1 MSFEK
6 FNGNIDAQIERLI
19 DQGKHFGKGGS
30 LAVFRENYLQAA
42 KDDLAYGE
50 VGLAMQYINVMYSA
64 MTAAAKGSTFEKM
77 RRIPILAIRLNW
89 WAQEVLLF
97 EEGSTSGLPVQQLQ
111 MLLAVFARTL
121 QVLQKMHLLW
131 LFKEKQEY
139 LNDDIKRILEILQK
153 RAQEAKGLHQDLT
166 GLETVVDLLPAEL
179 SLLMAQATLF
189 ELHTDA
195 LYTLSSD
202 DAQNIRLKVWLNAKH
217 YSGKKN
223 MSRDDAQVAA
233 RLFRAI
239 GLYEDAEKVALQA
252 NNLDQA
258 RKAQM

>member
-1 MSFEK
+1 MSSEK
-6 FNGNIDAQIERLI
+6 FNGGIDAQIESLI

-30 LAVFRENYLQAA
+30 LAVFRENYFQAA

-64 MTAAAKGSTFEKM
+64 MSAAAKGSTFEKL
-77 RRIPILAIRLNW
+77 RRIPLLAIRLNY
-89 WAQEVLLF
+89 WAQEVLVF
-97 EEGSTSGLPVQQLQ
+97 EEGRTSGLPVQQLQ

-131 LFKEKQEY
+131 LFKERQEY
-139 LNDDIKRILEILQK
+139 LNDDIKRILETLQK
-153 RAQEAKGLHQDLT
+153 RAQEAKELHQDLT
-166 GLETVVDLLPAEL
+166 GFETVVDPLPAEL

-189 ELHTDA
+189 ELHADA

-202 DAQNIRLKVWLNAKH
+202 DAQNIRSKVWLTAKH

-223 MSRDDAQVAA
+223 MSRDDAQVAS
-233 RLFRAI
+233 RLFRSI
-239 GLYEDAEKVALQA
+239 GLYQDAEKVALQA
-252 NNLDQA
+252 NNFDQA
-258 RKAQM
+258 RKAQT